1 MRPKLIVLVV
11 SLAAV
16 AAWVG
21 KLASFRSWP
30 DGF

>member
-1 MRPKLIVLVV
+1 MKPRLIVLVA
-11 SLAAV
+11 SLAAL

-21 KLASFRSWP
+21 GLGLDSSWP

>member
-1 MRPKLIVLVV
+1 MKPKLIVLLA
-11 SLAAV
+11 SLAAL

-21 KLASFRSWP
+21 GLVSSRSWP